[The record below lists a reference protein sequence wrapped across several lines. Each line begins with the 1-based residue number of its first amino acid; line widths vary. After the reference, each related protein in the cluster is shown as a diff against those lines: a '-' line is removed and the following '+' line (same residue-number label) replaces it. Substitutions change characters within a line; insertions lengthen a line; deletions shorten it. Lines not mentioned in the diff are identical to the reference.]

1 MIEQLAHT
9 ASEDRIDLLGYK
21 NQKVSVDDRVA
32 DFLGRMAL
40 EEKVSQTL
48 CV

>member
-21 NQKVSVDDRVA
+21 NQKISVDDRVA